1 MDVILQRFIQH
12 IGEMRAFG
20 AVAIGVIAFVVHLF
34 HRLGKELLRVP
45 DPLGDDRQV
54 GQFERCSI
62 LLHNG
67 HKVDAVEEQVVVLHL
82 KSFLREDKGLVDEVV
97 VVVLQCLVKKAFKV

>member
-1 MDVILQRFIQH
+1 MDVILQRFIQNV
-12 IGEMRAFG
+12 GKMRAFG
-20 AVAIGVIAFVVHLF
+20 AVAVGVIALVVHLF

-45 DPLGDDRQV
+45 DPLGDNRQV
-54 GQFERCSI
+54 GQFKRCSI
-62 LLHNG
+62 LLHYG

-97 VVVLQCLVKKAFKV
+97 VVVLQCLAKKSFKV